1 MLKTK
6 NTYIKHSRK
15 NYKAKY
21 INLARAES
29 EALDDIMVCSNKI
42 YNRVMLSGKGM
53 QRTGHPGS
61 VIVPQYGSS
70 KITVFEWGK
79 NTIPKFLGNTK

>member
-1 MLKTK
+1 MHYPVEINKRSLFFFKQKYMLKTK
-6 NTYIKHSRK
+6 NTYIKHNRK

-42 YNRVMLSGKGM
+42 
-53 QRTGHPGS
+53 
-61 VIVPQYGSS
+61 
-70 KITVFEWGK
+70 
-79 NTIPKFLGNTK
+79 